1 MFDPTTEA
9 LVIVLAAVVVSIG
22 GGVVQCQQKNDCVAL
37 KTCANTST
45 NAWMGVS
52 CSFTNYVDLA
62 GDRAYNGVNPDT
74 FVSLVRGVCAPGERM
89 IVSDGMATS
98 TCAPHYPYPNALS
111 TEIMDPDGVHQ
122 HDKSCGKWIDAK
134 PTLSVTSV
142 QSFSF
147 YDNANFENAIHT
159 AEKALYTGSR
169 MSFTDMGKFYATC
182 ERTATTGAAAVRAS
196 AVQAYAHLVDGINTT
211 DYAAAIGSLG
221 WISSHSCDSPVQLGF
236 GVSASRKFEL
246 IAKRGTNF
254 EAGTLRQALYIMEQP
269 TSMQDAAE
277 AGNKYVQDYAFN
289 SAVVTLSDYERLYEG
304 ATHRTDHA
312 NVALRYEIT
321 PEFDSFALLA
331 SKNLGQAN
339 AYLHGVAARC
349 AVNLW
354 GALDTRPG
362 NVIDAD
368 AYRAKTRAMGLGRL
382 ATPEPGIAAVSN
394 ETVLSASVVTFGQLR
409 AEPVGNPSED
419 CAELARFLF
428 PDRLDRLRF
437 GLLVPDHL
445 YAKLETLTADMKQH
459 VADAL
464 NLDPNLQG
472 LVQDTSKVVGHIRD
486 TLVRIPGA
494 PRGSWAA
501 IQRNF
506 ADGQLTDASTPLK
519 MALQQ
524 AKALFQDRLNLAFDF
539 KHHCAGPPVYD
550 ALASNGV
557 ISHDFSTRHLH
568 TLPSRLTCSAC
579 VCLWQGTCIQAR
591 TAHTFCWACSND
603 RGPTCGTTT
612 RRCIPGSAT

>member
-9 LVIVLAAVVVSIG
+9 LIIVLAAVVVSIG
-22 GGVVQCQQKNDCVAL
+22 GGIVQCQQRDDCVAL

-45 NAWMGVS
+45 NAWIGLS

-62 GDRAYNGVNPDT
+62 GDRVYNGVNPDT
-74 FVSLVRGVCAPGERM
+74 FVSLTRGVCAPGERM
-89 IVSDGMATS
+89 VVSGGMATS

-122 HDKSCGKWIDAK
+122 HDKSCGRWIDAK
-134 PTLSVTSV
+134 PTLSVTRV

-147 YDNANFENAIHT
+147 YDNANFENAIYK

-182 ERTATTGAAAVRAS
+182 ERTAATGSAAIRAS
-196 AVQAYAHLVDGINTT
+196 AVQAYTLLASGINTT

-221 WISSHSCDSPVQLGF
+221 WISSHSCDSPMQLGF

-246 IAKRGTNF
+246 IAKRGTDF
-254 EAGTLRQALYIMEQP
+254 EAGALRQALYILEQP
-269 TSMQDAAE
+269 TSMQNAAE
-277 AGNKYVQDYAFN
+277 AGNKYVHDYAFN
-289 SAVVTLSDYERLYEG
+289 SPMVSLRDYELLYEG
-304 ATHRTDHA
+304 ATHRTGYA
-312 NVALRYEIT
+312 NAPLRYEILT
-321 PEFDSFALLA
+321 PEFDGFALLA

-362 NVIDAD
+362 GVIDAD
-368 AYRAKTRAMGLGRL
+368 AYRAKNRAMGLGRL
-382 ATPEPGIAAVSN
+382 ATPEPGTATVSN

-419 CAELARFLF
+419 CAELTRFLF

-437 GLLVPDHL
+437 GLLVPDRL

-464 NLDPNLQG
+464 NLDSNLQG
-472 LVQDTSKVVGHIRD
+472 LVQDTSKVVGHIHN
-486 TLVRIPGA
+486 TMVRIPGA

-524 AKALFQDRLNLAFDF
+524 ARALFKDRIDLVFDS
-539 KHHCAGPPVYD
+539 KHHCAGPPILD
-550 ALASNGV
+550 ALASNAYIYAGV
-557 ISHDFSTRHLH
+557 CSPQKLHFCFPISLKFDL
-568 TLPSRLTCSAC
+568 
-579 VCLWQGTCIQAR
+579 CLCLQAR
-591 TAHTFCWACSND
+591 TAHTSFWACSDD

-612 RRCIPGSAT
+612 RRCTRGLDS